1 MNEFLLYG
9 LIGGGI
15 PDLLRIINNR
25 YQLSL
30 PAYLKSIN
38 FYVGFIFLLILGMVT
53 VQLLEANSITEALSY
68 GYSAPQVISG
78 LLGNMSKTKKIVK
91 EKRSMPESPQIPDKF
106 TTLEF
111 WKW

>member
-9 LIGGGI
+9 LIGGAI

-30 PAYLKSIN
+30 PGYLKSIN
-38 FYVGFIFLLILGMVT
+38 FYVGFLFLLILGMVT
-53 VQLLEANSITEALSY
+53 VQLLQANSITEALSY

-78 LLGNMSKTKKIVK
+78 LLGNMSKTPKTGK
-91 EKRSMPESPQIPDKF
+91 EKRGLPESPRMPEKF
-106 TTLEF
+106 STLDF

>member
-9 LIGGGI
+9 LIGGAI

-30 PAYLKSIN
+30 PGYLKSIN
-38 FYVGFIFLLILGMVT
+38 FYVGFIFLLVLGMVT
-53 VQLLEANSITEALSY
+53 VQLLHANSITEALSY

-78 LLGNMSKTKKIVK
+78 LLGNMSKTQKNGK
-91 EKRSMPESPQIPDKF
+91 EKRSMLESLQAPEKF
-106 TTLEF
+106 NTFDF

>member
-9 LIGGGI
+9 LIGGAI

-38 FYVGFIFLLILGMVT
+38 FYIGFIFLLVLGMVT
-53 VQLLEANSITEALSY
+53 VQLLQANSITEALSY

-78 LLGNMSKTKKIVK
+78 LLGNMSKSQKTGK
-91 EKRSMPESPQIPDKF
+91 EKRSMPESPRMPDKF
-106 TTLEF
+106 TTFEF

>member
-1 MNEFLLYG
+1 MNEFLLFG
-9 LIGGGI
+9 LIGGAI

-30 PAYLKSIN
+30 PGYLKSLN
-38 FYVGFIFLLILGMVT
+38 FYVGFIFLLMLGMVT
-53 VQLLEANSITEALSY
+53 VQLLDANSITEALSY

-78 LLGNMSKTKKIVK
+78 LLGNMSKSQKAGK
-91 EKRSMPESPQIPDKF
+91 EKRSLPESPRLPDKF
-106 TTLEF
+106 NTIDF

>member
-9 LIGGGI
+9 LIGGAI

-30 PAYLKSIN
+30 PGYLKSIN
-38 FYVGFIFLLILGMVT
+38 FYVGFIFLLVLGMVT
-53 VQLLEANSITEALSY
+53 VQLLHANSITEALSY

-78 LLGNMSKTKKIVK
+78 LLGNMSKMQKNGK
-91 EKRSMPESPQIPDKF
+91 EKRSMLESPQAPEKF
-106 TTLEF
+106 NILDF

>member
-9 LIGGGI
+9 LIGGAI

-30 PAYLKSIN
+30 PGYLKSIN

-53 VQLLEANSITEALSY
+53 VQLLQAGSITEALSY

-78 LLGNMSKTKKIVK
+78 LLGNMSKTQKTGKD
-91 EKRSMPESPQIPDKF
+91 KRSMPESPRMPDIF
-106 TTLEF
+106 SILDF

>member
-9 LIGGGI
+9 LIGGAI

-30 PAYLKSIN
+30 PGYLKSIN

-53 VQLLEANSITEALSY
+53 LKLLESNSITEALSY

-78 LLGNMSKTKKIVK
+78 LLGNMSKTQKTGK
-91 EKRSMPESPQIPDKF
+91 EKRSMPESPRIPEKF
-106 TTLEF
+106 STLDF
-111 WKW
+111 WNW

>member
-9 LIGGGI
+9 LIGGAI

-38 FYVGFIFLLILGMVT
+38 FYVGFIFLLVLGMVT

-78 LLGNMSKTKKIVK
+78 LLGNMSKTQKIGKKN
-91 EKRSMPESPQIPDKF
+91 RSMLESPRMPEKF
-106 TTLEF
+106 TTLDF

>member
-9 LIGGGI
+9 LIGGAI

-38 FYVGFIFLLILGMVT
+38 FYIGFIFLLVLGMVT
-53 VQLLEANSITEALSY
+53 VQLIQANSITEALSY

-78 LLGNMSKTKKIVK
+78 LLGNISKSQKTGK
-91 EKRSMPESPQIPDKF
+91 EKRSMPESPRMPDKF
-106 TTLEF
+106 TTFDF

>member
-9 LIGGGI
+9 LIGGAI

-30 PAYLKSIN
+30 PGYLKSIN
-38 FYVGFIFLLILGMVT
+38 FYVGFVFLLVLGMVT
-53 VQLLEANSITEALSY
+53 VQLLQAGSITEALSY

-78 LLGNMSKTKKIVK
+78 LLGNMSKTQKTGK
-91 EKRSMPESPQIPDKF
+91 EKRSMPESPQAPEKF
-106 TTLEF
+106 NILDF

>member
-1 MNEFLLYG
+1 MNFFFYG
-9 LIGGGI
+9 LIGGAI

-30 PAYLKSIN
+30 PGYLKSIN

-53 VQLLEANSITEALSY
+53 VQLLESNSITEALSY

-78 LLGNMSKTKKIVK
+78 LLGNMSKTQKTGK
-91 EKRSMPESPQIPDKF
+91 EKRSMPESPRIPEKF
-106 TTLEF
+106 STLDF
-111 WKW
+111 WNW

>member
-9 LIGGGI
+9 LIGGAV

-30 PAYLKSIN
+30 PGYLKSIN

-53 VQLLEANSITEALSY
+53 VQLLQAGSITEALSY

-78 LLGNMSKTKKIVK
+78 LLGNMSKTQKAGKM
-91 EKRSMPESPQIPDKF
+91 KRSMPQSPRMPEKF
-106 TTLEF
+106 STLDF

>member
-1 MNEFLLYG
+1 
-9 LIGGGI
+9 
-15 PDLLRIINNR
+15 
-25 YQLSL
+25 
-30 PAYLKSIN
+30 LKSIN
-38 FYVGFIFLLILGMVT
+38 FYVGFIFLLVLGMVT

-78 LLGNMSKTKKIVK
+78 LLGNMSKTQKTGK

>member
-9 LIGGGI
+9 LLGGAI

-25 YQLSL
+25 YQMSL
-30 PAYLKSIN
+30 PGYLKSIN

-53 VQLLEANSITEALSY
+53 VQLLDANSITEALSY

-78 LLGNMSKTKKIVK
+78 LLGNMSKSQKAGK
-91 EKRSMPESPQIPDKF
+91 EKRSMPESPRLPDKF
-106 TTLEF
+106 STLDF

>member
-1 MNEFLLYG
+1 
-9 LIGGGI
+9 
-15 PDLLRIINNR
+15 
-25 YQLSL
+25 
-30 PAYLKSIN
+30 
-38 FYVGFIFLLILGMVT
+38 MVT

>member
-9 LIGGGI
+9 LIGGAI

-38 FYVGFIFLLILGMVT
+38 FYLGFIFLLVLGMVT

-78 LLGNMSKTKKIVK
+78 LLGNMSKTQKTGK
-91 EKRSMPESPQIPDKF
+91 ENRSMPESPRMPEKF
-106 TTLEF
+106 TTLDF

>member
-9 LIGGGI
+9 LIGGAI

-30 PAYLKSIN
+30 PGYLKSIN

-53 VQLLEANSITEALSY
+53 VQLLQAGSITEALSY

-78 LLGNMSKTKKIVK
+78 LLGNMSKTQKTGK
-91 EKRSMPESPQIPDKF
+91 ENRSMPESSRMPEKF
-106 TTLEF
+106 SILDF

>member
-9 LIGGGI
+9 LIGGAI

-30 PAYLKSIN
+30 PAYLKTIN

-78 LLGNMSKTKKIVK
+78 LLGNMSKTQKTGK
-91 EKRSMPESPQIPDKF
+91 ENRSMPESPQIPDKF

>member
-9 LIGGGI
+9 LIGGAI

-30 PAYLKSIN
+30 PGYLKSIN
-38 FYVGFIFLLILGMVT
+38 FYVGFIFLLVLGMVT

-78 LLGNMSKTKKIVK
+78 LLGNMSKTQKIGKKN
-91 EKRSMPESPQIPDKF
+91 RSMLESPRMPNKF
-106 TTLEF
+106 TTLDF

>member
-9 LIGGGI
+9 LIGGAI

-38 FYVGFIFLLILGMVT
+38 FYVGFIFLLVLGMVT
-53 VQLLEANSITEALSY
+53 VQLLQANSITEALSY

-78 LLGNMSKTKKIVK
+78 LLGNMSKSQKTGK
-91 EKRSMPESPQIPDKF
+91 EKRSMPESPRMPDKF
-106 TTLEF
+106 SILDF

>member
-9 LIGGGI
+9 LIGGAI

-30 PAYLKSIN
+30 PGYLKSIN

-53 VQLLEANSITEALSY
+53 VQLLQANSITEALSY

-78 LLGNMSKTKKIVK
+78 LLGNMSKTQKIGK
-91 EKRSMPESPQIPDKF
+91 EKRSMPESPQLPNKF
-106 TTLEF
+106 TTFEF
-111 WKW
+111 WIW

>member
-1 MNEFLLYG
+1 
-9 LIGGGI
+9 
-15 PDLLRIINNR
+15 LLRIINNR

-30 PAYLKSIN
+30 PGYLKSIN
-38 FYVGFIFLLILGMVT
+38 FYVGFIFLLVLGMVT

-78 LLGNMSKTKKIVK
+78 LLGNMSKTQKTGK
-91 EKRSMPESPQIPDKF
+91 EKRSMPESPRMPDKF
-106 TTLEF
+106 SILDF

>member
-9 LIGGGI
+9 LIGGAI

-91 EKRSMPESPQIPDKF
+91 EKRSMPESPKIPDKF

>member
-9 LIGGGI
+9 LIGGAI

>member
-1 MNEFLLYG
+1 MNEFPLYG
-9 LIGGGI
+9 LIGGAI

-30 PAYLKSIN
+30 PGYLKSIN

-53 VQLLEANSITEALSY
+53 AQLLEANSITEALSY

-78 LLGNMSKTKKIVK
+78 LLGNMSKTQKIGK

>member
-9 LIGGGI
+9 LIGGAI

-25 YQLSL
+25 YQQSL

-78 LLGNMSKTKKIVK
+78 LLGNMSKTQKTGKVN
-91 EKRSMPESPQIPDKF
+91 RSMPESPQIPDKF